1 MTNPTFFPSPAELR
15 AWFEANHEGAPE
27 LLLGFHKVGSGR
39 PSVTYQE
46 ALDQALCFGWIDG
59 VRRNIDAD
67 SYSIRF
73 TPRKRKGN
81 WSLVNIKR
89 ATQLIEQGLMRL
101 AGLRAFE
108 HRDEAQAAAYS
119 HEQKNPELDAA
130 SERKFRA
137 NKQAW
142 AFFQSQPPGY
152 RRVAT
157 WYVVSPRREET
168 RLKRLDILIDYSSR
182 GERLPMLTPP
192 QRRTG

>member
-1 MTNPTFFPSPAELR
+1 MDPTFFPSPAELR

-27 LLLGFHKVGSGR
+27 LLLGYHKVASGR

-59 VRRNIDAD
+59 VRRNIDAG

-89 ATQLIEQGLMRL
+89 ARQLIEGGLMHP

-108 HRDEAQAAAYS
+108 GRNEAQAAAYS
-119 HEQKNPELDAA
+119 HEQKNSALDAA
-130 SERKFRA
+130 SKRRFRA
-137 NKQAW
+137 SKQAW
-142 AFFQSQPPGY
+142 AYFQAQPPGY
-152 RRVAT
+152 RRTAT
-157 WYVVSPRREET
+157 WYVVSPKREAT
-168 RLKRLDILIDYSSR
+168 RLKRLAILIDYSSR

>member
-1 MTNPTFFPSPAELR
+1 MTDPTFFPAPAELR
-15 AWFEANHEGAPE
+15 AWFEVNREAAPE

-46 ALDQALCFGWIDG
+46 ALDAALCFGWIDG
-59 VRRNIDAD
+59 VRRNIDAHR
-67 SYSIRF
+67 YSIRF

-89 ATQLIEQGLMRL
+89 AAELIAQGLMHP

-108 HRDEAQAAAYS
+108 GRDEAQAAAYS

-137 NKQAW
+137 SRQAW
-142 AFFQSQPPGY
+142 TFFQAQPPGY

-157 WYVVSPRREET
+157 WYVVSPKREET
-168 RLKRLDILIDYSSR
+168 REKRLAILIDYSSR
-182 GERLPMLTPP
+182 SERLPMLTPP
-192 QRRTG
+192 QRRQG